1 MEEEQKKIVQIGI
14 YNHLK
19 VIKKVDFGV
28 YLEGGKFGEILLPKR
43 YVPKDFKIG
52 DFLEVFIYRDSEDR
66 VIATTEKPYAQ
77 VGEFAFLKAAEVSQ
91 FGAFLDWGL
100 MKDLLVHFREQKEN
114 QMEKGKWYVVR
125 VCLDEKTERIF
136 GSARIE
142 KYLDKE
148 PSGCREKEEVDLII
162 YGKNDL
168 GFKAVIN
175 NSHIGLVY
183 KNEVFVPLEI
193 GQKVKGYV
201 KKIKED
207 GKIDLCLQKEGY
219 EKIGGAAEDIL
230 EKLKKAG
237 GFIAVTDKSAPEFI
251 YGMFGIS
258 KKTYK
263 KSIGALLKKKL
274 IAISDDGIR
283 LKK

>member
-28 YLEGGKFGEILLPKR
+28 YLEGGKFGEVLLPAR
-43 YVPKDFKIG
+43 YVPGGCKIG
-52 DFLEVFIYRDSEDR
+52 DIIEVFLYKDSEDR
-66 VIATTEKPYAQ
+66 IIATTEKPYAK

-100 MKDLLVHFREQKEN
+100 MKDLLVPFREQREN
-114 QMEKGKWYVVR
+114 QMEKGKSYLVR
-125 VCLDEKTERIF
+125 ICLDEKTERIF
-136 GSARIE
+136 GSARLE
-142 KYLDKE
+142 KFLGKE
-148 PSGCREKEEVDLII
+148 PVSFKEKEEVDLII

-168 GFKAVIN
+168 GFRAIIN
-175 NSHIGLVY
+175 GSHIGLVY

-193 GQKVKGYV
+193 GQRIKGYI

-219 EKIGGAAEDIL
+219 QKIDGIAEDIL
-230 EKLKKAG
+230 DKLKKSG
-237 GFIAVTDKSAPEFI
+237 GFIALTDKSAPELV
-251 YGMFGIS
+251 YGTFGIS

-263 KSIGALLKKKL
+263 KSIGALFKKRL
-274 IAISDDGIR
+274 ITITDDGIR
-283 LKK
+283 LR